1 MTTQPTPP
9 LEEDEAGESVP
20 VVAPT
25 PPVMTK
31 EDFERARWSRASGL
45 LLMLLFILLAAWALA
60 LWKAGPVEADKVLD
74 LVKIVVF
81 ASVGLAGG
89 IAAVSKL

>member
-1 MTTQPTPP
+1 MTAV
-9 LEEDEAGESVP
+9 EAEAESVTAEQAIIP
-20 VVAPT
+20 PT
-25 PPVMTK
+25 PPVVTK

-45 LLMLLFILLAAWALA
+45 LLMLLFVLLGAWALA
-60 LWKAGPVEADKVLD
+60 LWRAGPAEADKLLD

-89 IAAVSKL
+89 IAAVNKL